1 MKIPDDKQRRLLRE
15 LLKKIG
21 DTLNDETREIGSVE
35 LTHSLDTAPLLTG
48 GTMVEKP
55 TGYSKLMLKVEYT
68 SKRILLR
75 DPIKIKVLA
84 YKPKPKSQ
92 PTKRRARRKKKA
104 HL

>member
-1 MKIPDDKQRRLLRE
+1 MKRPDDKQRRLLRE

-75 DPIKIKVLA
+75 DPVKFA
-84 YKPKPKSQ
+84 YQ
-92 PTKRRARRKKKA
+92 PRRAKKSRKKRM
-104 HL
+104 LRRTP